1 MAWGAVAISFLVLD
15 LIWLGIIGRPIYAE
29 LMGDLLRP
37 EAYVPAAVIFYV
49 FFVTT
54 VYGYGVVGSCSPI
67 DALKR
72 GASLGFVTY
81 ATYELTNWAVITGW
95 PALLVPID
103 IAWGI
108 VLTGGSAKM
117 EGAVDLAEEIF
128 HMPVRLASPQTVTGL
143 TEMVKNPI
151 YSTGVGL
158 LKYGQ
163 KQVIT
168 GAAETRAP
176 VVQEISV
183 MEKMKTW
190 IKGNF

>member
-1 MAWGAVAISFLVLD
+1 MTHGPNGQRQLLASLFTAKGVMAWFASALSFLVLD

-37 EAYVPAAVIFYV
+37 EAYVPAALIFYV

-54 VYGYGVVGSCSPI
+54 VYGYGVVGANSPI

-108 VLTGGSAKM
+108 VLTGGASWVGYK
-117 EGAVDLAEEIF
+117 VQ
-128 HMPVRLASPQTVTGL
+128 PVQK
-143 TEMVKNPI
+143 TE
-151 YSTGVGL
+151 S
-158 LKYGQ
+158 
-163 KQVIT
+163 
-168 GAAETRAP
+168 
-176 VVQEISV
+176 
-183 MEKMKTW
+183 
-190 IKGNF
+190 

>member
-1 MAWGAVAISFLVLD
+1 MTNDSNNQRAVLTTLLCTRGFMAWIAVAVSFLVLD

-37 EAYVPAAVIFYV
+37 EAYVPAAAIFYV

-54 VYGYGVVGSCSPI
+54 VYGYGVVGSRSPT

-108 VLTGGSAKM
+108 VLTGGASWV
-117 EGAVDLAEEIF
+117 GYRVQ
-128 HMPVRLASPQTVTGL
+128 PV
-143 TEMVKNPI
+143 
-151 YSTGVGL
+151 
-158 LKYGQ
+158 
-163 KQVIT
+163 
-168 GAAETRAP
+168 ETS
-176 VVQEISV
+176 ES
-183 MEKMKTW
+183 
-190 IKGNF
+190 